1 MADGGDFELFHPLAQ
16 AVAALDLDK
25 VVSVANKIL
34 AKLPKDKVPT
44 VFACVAHRSTQCVCA
59 CACVIKGREST
70 CHRHTIVIPAT
81 RACVESAVWTSREP
95 NQLPH
100 RLA

>member
-44 VFACVAHRSTQCVCA
+44 QFVCVASSTSACVGV
-59 CACVIKGREST
+59 
-70 CHRHTIVIPAT
+70 
-81 RACVESAVWTSREP
+81 
-95 NQLPH
+95 
-100 RLA
+100 